1 MEENIQNKNSL
12 NDVVES
18 NSTHILSYKEKDNRS
33 DYFSERAKKLTT
45 AVYLVTNLIP
55 QNDPLRVYIRRYS
68 IRLLSFVGGMPI
80 GYSLSE
86 AVGEIGSLSKKISE
100 MLEIAFFSG
109 YVSEM
114 NFSVLKTEFDSFIN
128 EISDYDRFVNP
139 INPSSLKVKI
149 PSVLNA
155 SHVVNAQNSPKVGF
169 KNPISDIQPEIK
181 RRTATGKRL
190 VEAKKTSRKEAI
202 LSIIKRRGTVSIK
215 DVSSVILNCSEKT
228 IQREL
233 IALVEDGILKK
244 SGDRRWSVYSLAN

>member
-1 MEENIQNKNSL
+1 MEENTQNKNSL
-12 NDVVES
+12 TNVVDGKS
-18 NSTHILSYKEKDNRS
+18 SLVFKHKEKDIRNEF
-33 DYFSERAKKLTT
+33 FSERAKKLTT

-55 QNDPLRVYIRRYS
+55 QTDPLRVYIRRYA
-68 IRLLSFVGGMPI
+68 IKLLSFVGGTST
-80 GYSLSE
+80 GYSLAE
-86 AVGEIGSLSKKISE
+86 ATNEISSLSKKIVE

-128 EISDYDRFVNP
+128 EVSDYDRFVNP
-139 INPSSLKVKI
+139 ISPDSLKVKMI
-149 PSVLNA
+149 PSQIVKNTLQI
-155 SHVVNAQNSPKVGF
+155 SHKNTNSDVKPVAPKRAA
-169 KNPISDIQPEIK
+169 PSK
-181 RRTATGKRL
+181 RV
-190 VEAKKTSRKEAI
+190 VEAKKTSRREAI

-233 IALVEDGILKK
+233 IALVEDGTLKK